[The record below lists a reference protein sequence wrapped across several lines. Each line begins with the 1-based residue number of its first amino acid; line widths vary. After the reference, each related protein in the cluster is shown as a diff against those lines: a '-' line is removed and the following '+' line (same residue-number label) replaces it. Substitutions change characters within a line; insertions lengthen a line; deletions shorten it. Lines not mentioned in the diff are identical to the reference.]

1 MLLFSEVRADGLL
14 FLLLIFSICSPV
26 KSDNIDF
33 GMDFFFLSHSLKHT
47 HTHTVTVSN
56 VYRLHLNLCALV
68 MKHSTFMQLTL
79 TLCSSV

>member
-47 HTHTVTVSN
+47 HTHCNSQQCVSASSEPMCTCN
-56 VYRLHLNLCALV
+56 ETQYIHAAHPHAL
-68 MKHSTFMQLTL
+68 
-79 TLCSSV
+79 